1 MALRLSTAGMVLAG
15 AALLTVILTPEVV
28 RRALSSDEFMPHGH
42 CYFWQPRLVWLH
54 AVSDGLIALA
64 YLSIPITLF
73 ILVGRRQDLPFNRV
87 FLLFGAFVL
96 SCGLTHIMD
105 VWTIWVPTYWLAG
118 GLKAVTAVVSLASAV
133 VIARTLPRVLALP
146 NSLKEVTGTN
156 EALRAS
162 EERFRQVLE
171 ESPVGMVLMDERG
184 ILTLVNRKLERMFG
198 YGRAELLGNPVEM
211 LIPERLRGS
220 HSKHRASFFAD
231 PRPRA
236 MGAGREL
243 CGRRKDGSEIPIE
256 IGLTPLLHA
265 DGPYVLGSVL
275 DVSELRRADAIRRE
289 SMDALESFGLMV
301 EGIKDYAIF
310 QLDTEGTI
318 KTWNSGARA
327 INGYEADEI
336 IGKQISIFY
345 PPGHVGKAHEE
356 LEIAAATGRYEEVG
370 WRVRK
375 DGSYFWANVVI
386 SALPGPQGQGVRG
399 FVKVTRDL
407 SEHKR
412 AEDAQTAALAER
424 TAMLQEIHH
433 RVKNNLQMIA
443 SLLNLQAR
451 QIQDSEARSIFLE
464 ARGRVRSIALLHE
477 SLYQSADLGRVDMHE
492 YVSKLVVALQQTFG
506 GAGGAP
512 RIVQNVEEVHFSVDT
527 AVPCGLII
535 HELVMNALKH
545 AFVGMVSAQDE
556 IRIEIAQGADGIR
569 LTVADSGAGFAST
582 VNPAADETMGLTL
595 IRDLTAQLRGTVGFA
610 NANGAR
616 CTVTFPAPS
625 SAYPVVHGPP

>member
-1 MALRLSTAGMVLAG
+1 M
-15 AALLTVILTPEVV
+15 
-28 RRALSSDEFMPHGH
+28 
-42 CYFWQPRLVWLH
+42 VWLH

-64 YLSIPITLF
+64 YFSIPITLF
-73 ILVGRRQDLPFNRV
+73 VLVRRRRDLPFGRV

-96 SCGLTHIMD
+96 SCGATHIME

-118 GLKAVTAVVSLASAV
+118 ALKAFTAIVSVASAV
-133 VIARTLPRVLALP
+133 VIARILPRVLALP
-146 NSLKEVTGTN
+146 DGMSEIRATN
-156 EALRAS
+156 VALRAS

-171 ESPVGMVLMDERG
+171 ESPIGVVLMDERG
-184 ILTLVNRKLERMFG
+184 ILTLVNRTLERMFG
-198 YGRAELLGNPVEM
+198 YGRAELLGKPVEM

-220 HSKHRASFFAD
+220 HSQHRTGFFAG

-243 CGRRKDGSEIPIE
+243 SGLRKNGSEIPIE
-256 IGLTPLLHA
+256 IGLTPLIHA
-265 DGPYVLGSVL
+265 DGPYVVGSVV
-275 DVSELRRADAIRRE
+275 DVSERRRADASRRE
-289 SMDALESFGLMV
+289 STEALESFGLMV
-301 EGIKDYAIF
+301 EGIKGYAIF
-310 QLDTEGTI
+310 QLDAEGTI

-327 INGYEADEI
+327 IKGYEDNEI
-336 IGKQISIFY
+336 IGKHISIFY
-345 PPGHVGKAHEE
+345 PPGDAKKAQEE
-356 LEIAAATGRYEEVG
+356 LEIATVTGRYEEEG
-370 WRVRK
+370 WRIRK
-375 DGSYFWANVVI
+375 DGSRFWANVVI

-412 AEDAQTAALAER
+412 ARDAQVAALAER

-492 YVSKLVVALQQTFG
+492 YVSKLVMALQQTFG
-506 GAGGAP
+506 GASGAP
-512 RIVQNVEEVHFSVDT
+512 RIVQKVEEVHFSVDT

-545 AFVGMVSAQDE
+545 AFVGLVSATDE
-556 IRIEIAQGADGIR
+556 IRIEIAQGADEVT

-582 VNPAADETMGLTL
+582 VDPAADETMGLTL

-610 NANGAR
+610 NASGAR

-625 SAYPVVHGPP
+625 SPDPVVDGPS